1 MACLKTAQIAVR
13 FANVAYAFQRPTS
26 RVTVGV
32 GLCIHLVTVLHQRQ
46 NI

>member
-26 RVTVGV
+26 RVN
-32 GLCIHLVTVLHQRQ
+32 IHYRGRPSVM
-46 NI
+46 